1 MANQLKISYDRSQK
15 LGSGSY
21 GNVFLGKLSTNEG
34 NNEVQVAVKRIDLE
48 RIDLSTTTKG
58 DDIELTN
65 MSKLG
70 MHPNV
75 VTLLSWEDDEN
86 FR

>member
-1 MANQLKISYDRSQK
+1 MANQLKISYDRSQI
-15 LGSGSY
+15 LGRGIY
-21 GNVFLGKLSTNEG
+21 GKVFLGKLLTNEG
-34 NNEVQVAVKRIDLE
+34 NNEVQVAVKRIQ

-65 MSKLG
+65 LSKLG

-75 VTLLSWEDDEN
+75 VRLLH
-86 FR
+86 